1 MDLINIMASAADGTG
16 ICDPDTGLLSIFG
29 FIGNI
34 ITIIKIAVPI
44 ILILMGSIDLTKAV
58 MASKDD
64 EIKKAQST
72 LLKRA
77 IVGVI
82 IFFIP
87 SIVTLLMSMLNQST
101 DTQCLKCITSPNNA
115 ECKVDV

>member
-1 MDLINIMASAADGTG
+1 MDLINVMANGTG
-16 ICDPDTGLLSIFG
+16 ICDPNTGLLSVFG

-34 ITIIKIAVPI
+34 ITIIKIAIPI

-64 EIKKAQST
+64 EIKKAQTT
-72 LLKRA
+72 LMKRA
-77 IVGVI
+77 IVGVV

-87 SIVTLLMSMLNQST
+87 SIVSLLMSLLNQST
-101 DTQCLKCITSPNNA
+101 DTQCLKCITSPGDA
-115 ECKVDV
+115 VCQMK